1 MIKLELWIGRGVYN
15 HRFLKGKNMIS
26 RENMTDV
33 ELMKSIQSGDMV
45 AFNIFVDRYKNR
57 LFTVISRMLESR
69 EEAEEIV
76 QEAFLR
82 VFQHC
87 HSFDFRFAVSTWV
100 YTIALN
106 LARNE
111 LRRKKRVKFFDI
123 EDYRE
128 KLSAPEEK
136 AAADPTKV
144 MSALRKALQKLPR
157 KYKEAFILRDIDQ
170 LSYEEIAQILSV
182 PLGTVKSRVNRARNL
197 LRDQIKPRME
207 EYYELSKGSLLHFG
221 VL

>member
-1 MIKLELWIGRGVYN
+1 MV
-15 HRFLKGKNMIS
+15 S
-26 RENMTDV
+26 REKLTDV
-33 ELMKSIQSGDMV
+33 ELMKRIQKADMV

-57 LFTVISRMLESR
+57 LFTVINRMLDSR

-76 QEAFLR
+76 QETFLR
-82 VFQHC
+82 VHQHS
-87 HSFDFRFAVSTWV
+87 HTFDFRFAISTWV

-123 EDYRE
+123 EDYKE
-128 KLSAPEEK
+128 KLSAPEK
-136 AAADPTKV
+136 KTLGDPTKI
-144 MSALRKALQKLPR
+144 MAMLKKAIKKLPS

-197 LRDQIKPRME
+197 LRDQVKPRME

>member
-1 MIKLELWIGRGVYN
+1 LARYLQLNKLELENGMSVYQVDQ
-15 HRFLKGKNMIS
+15 MEDS
-26 RENMTDV
+26 MVTREKLTDV
-33 ELMKSIQSGDMV
+33 ELMKRIQKEDMV

-57 LFTVISRMLESR
+57 LFTVINRMLDSS

-76 QEAFLR
+76 QETFLR
-82 VFQHC
+82 VYQHC

-123 EDYRE
+123 EDFKD
-128 KLSAPEEK
+128 KLSAPEK
-136 AAADPTKV
+136 KTHGDPTKI
-144 MSALRKALQKLPR
+144 MAMLKKALKKLPA

-170 LSYEEIAQILSV
+170 LTYEEIA
-182 PLGTVKSRVNRARNL
+182 
-197 LRDQIKPRME
+197 
-207 EYYELSKGSLLHFG
+207 
-221 VL
+221 

>member
-1 MIKLELWIGRGVYN
+1 ML
-15 HRFLKGKNMIS
+15 S
-26 RENMTDV
+26 REKLTDTD
-33 ELMKSIQSGDMV
+33 LMKRIQAEDMV

-57 LFTVISRMLESR
+57 LFTVINRMLDSS

-76 QEAFLR
+76 QETFLR

-87 HSFDFRFAVSTWV
+87 NTFDFRFAVSTWV

-123 EDYRE
+123 EDYKD
-128 KLSAPEEK
+128 KLSAPEQRPLS
-136 AAADPTKV
+136 DPSKI
-144 MSALRKALQKLPR
+144 ANLLRKAVRKLPP

-197 LRDQIKPRME
+197 LRDQLKPRME
-207 EYYELSKGSLLHFG
+207 EYYELSKGSLLHLG